1 MAVSAEKITLYNLA
15 DLKNTSDDALPNYLN
30 SLGLKQSHT
39 LTDVRLA
46 LGYSAFLV
54 AAACFLWDYKLG
66 FESTKYYTAGAVA
79 VYSLLNTALT
89 LWIWLKEKGIVYV
102 GTAPK
107 GETVTIATHTKK
119 NVPIY
124 NLAITITPKT
134 GSPTTINL
142 SRSFTEWFDAA
153 GRFVA
158 TPFQTMLASTVPVIG
173 SLDPKR
179 ANVPAAESAP
189 QYTEEELS
197 AMLAAAGASPDDTA
211 EATGSSAKKGG
222 KRRKA

>member
-1 MAVSAEKITLYNLA
+1 M
-15 DLKNTSDDALPNYLN
+15 
-30 SLGLKQSHT
+30 
-39 LTDVRLA
+39 
-46 LGYSAFLV
+46 
-54 AAACFLWDYKLG
+54 
-66 FESTKYYTAGAVA
+66 
-79 VYSLLNTALT
+79 
-89 LWIWLKEKGIVYV
+89 
-102 GTAPK
+102 
-107 GETVTIATHTKK
+107 
-119 NVPIY
+119 PIY
-124 NLAITITPKT
+124 NLTITIAPKT
-134 GSPTTINL
+134 GKPTTINL

-179 ANVPAAESAP
+179 AGAAPAAAAGGSSATP
-189 QYTEEELS
+189 QYTAEELA

>member
-1 MAVSAEKITLYNLA
+1 MEQGEQRRAR
-15 DLKNTSDDALPNYLN
+15 
-30 SLGLKQSHT
+30 
-39 LTDVRLA
+39 LTD
-46 LGYSAFLV
+46 SARN
-54 AAACFLWDYKLG
+54 
-66 FESTKYYTAGAVA
+66 EQ
-79 VYSLLNTALT
+79 
-89 LWIWLKEKGIVYV
+89 
-102 GTAPK
+102 
-107 GETVTIATHTKK
+107 VTIATHTKK

-124 NLAITITPKT
+124 NLTITIAPKT
-134 GSPTTINL
+134 GKPTTINL

-179 ANVPAAESAP
+179 ASAAPAAASSATP
-189 QYTEEELS
+189 QYTAEELA

>member
-1 MAVSAEKITLYNLA
+1 MWAPRRGARRYV
-15 DLKNTSDDALPNYLN
+15 YL
-30 SLGLKQSHT
+30 SLVTKEPGKLRSQ
-39 LTDVRLA
+39 LTRGNA
-46 LGYSAFLV
+46 Q
-54 AAACFLWDYKLG
+54 
-66 FESTKYYTAGAVA
+66 
-79 VYSLLNTALT
+79 
-89 LWIWLKEKGIVYV
+89 
-102 GTAPK
+102 
-107 GETVTIATHTKK
+107 VTIATHTKK

-124 NLAITITPKT
+124 NLTITIAPKT

-179 ANVPAAESAP
+179 ANAPAAAVTAPP